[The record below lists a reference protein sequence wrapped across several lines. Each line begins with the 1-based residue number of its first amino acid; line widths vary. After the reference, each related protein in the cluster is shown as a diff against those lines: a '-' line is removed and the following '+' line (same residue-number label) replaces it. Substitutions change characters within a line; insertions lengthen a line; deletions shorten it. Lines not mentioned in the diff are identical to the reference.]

1 MTDSQDY
8 VTDYKR
14 VEKAGSA
21 HHGAGVWLRER
32 ISGLLLAPLSFWGV
46 WEISRIDGFD
56 YDSLVRWMRISIVNP
71 ILLALFVLITA
82 YHMHMGLRVVIDD
95 YLHKPLGKGLAL
107 MLNLIVC
114 LLVAAVS
121 LFAIARL
128 AFAAGIGVSV

>member
-1 MTDSQDY
+1 MSDSQDY

-32 ISGLLLAPLSFWGV
+32 ISGLLLAPLTVWGV
-46 WEISRIDGFD
+46 WEIGRGDGFG
-56 YDSLVRWMRISIVNP
+56 YDALVRWMRVSIVNP
-71 ILLALFVLITA
+71 ILLTLFVLITA

-114 LLVAAVS
+114 LLVAAVT
-121 LFAIARL
+121 LFAIARV
-128 AFAAGIGVSV
+128 AFAGDIGVSI